1 MGGVLQL
8 YEKQFN
14 QDHRDLAN
22 IPGVLMRVNIL
33 LHAGGENEI
42 MMVRSRRTENKPSK
56 TRFEILQRL
65 VFVYLNNETSMFG
78 LII

>member
-1 MGGVLQL
+1 MGRDPSII

-33 LHAGGENEI
+33 LPAGGENEI
-42 MMVRSRRTENKPSK
+42 MMVRSRRLETNHI
-56 TRFEILQRL
+56 RLEILQEL
-65 VFVYLNNETSMFG
+65 FTSNSA
-78 LII
+78 I